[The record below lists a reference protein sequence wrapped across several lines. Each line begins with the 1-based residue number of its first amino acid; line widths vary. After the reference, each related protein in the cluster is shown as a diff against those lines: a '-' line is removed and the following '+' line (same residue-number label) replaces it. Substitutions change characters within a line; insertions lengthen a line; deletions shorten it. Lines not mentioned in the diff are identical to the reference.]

1 MLSPVLFLWR
11 FFPCF
16 APRFAATP
24 IATVS
29 LELNG
34 PDFIEM
40 LCTFP
45 IVDVKYIQIRWSY
58 GSKQL
63 AVAGRSLDMVEP
75 NPIHGLL
82 LVLV

>member
-11 FFPCF
+11 FFSCF

-29 LELNG
+29 LELFCTG
-34 PDFIEM
+34 FFEM

-45 IVDVKYIQIRWSY
+45 IVDVKYITT
-58 GSKQL
+58 
-63 AVAGRSLDMVEP
+63 
-75 NPIHGLL
+75 
-82 LVLV
+82 

>member
-29 LELNG
+29 LELNCA
-34 PDFIEM
+34 DFIEM
-40 LCTFP
+40 LCTCP
-45 IVDVKYIQIRWSY
+45 CVTTQGETIASVIVKVMR
-58 GSKQL
+58 
-63 AVAGRSLDMVEP
+63 
-75 NPIHGLL
+75 
-82 LVLV
+82 